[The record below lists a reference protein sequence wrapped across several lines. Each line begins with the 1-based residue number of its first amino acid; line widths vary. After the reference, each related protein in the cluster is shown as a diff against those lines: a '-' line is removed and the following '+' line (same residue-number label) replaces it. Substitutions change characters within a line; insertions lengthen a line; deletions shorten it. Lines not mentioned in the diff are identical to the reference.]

1 MMPANMLGRNDSMV
15 KTQKRND
22 MKQIEREKNTT
33 SKRQEER
40 MERRKRTKKA

>member
-22 MKQIEREKNTT
+22 MKQIGEKNTV
-33 SKRQEER
+33 SKGQEER